1 MTYWLVKTDP
11 DTYSIE
17 NLIND
22 KKTIWDG
29 VRNYQA
35 RNFLKLMNN
44 GDLVLIYHSGED
56 KAIVGLAKVSKEFF
70 QDPTTDDNNWVA
82 VELTFKEKF
91 SKFLT
96 LEEIKKIAE
105 LKNIALLKQSRL
117 SVMPITKDEFDTIIN
132 LTN

>member
-17 NLIND
+17 NLIKD

>member
-29 VRNYQA
+29 IRNYQA
-35 RNFLKLMNN
+35 RNYLKLMNN
-44 GDLVLIYHSGED
+44 GDLVLIYHSGDD

-70 QDPTTDDNNWVA
+70 QDPTTDDSNWVA
-82 VELTFKEKF
+82 VELTFKDKF
-91 SKFLT
+91 RKFLT
-96 LEEIKKIAE
+96 LEEIKKVAE
-105 LKNIALLKQSRL
+105 LKNIALLKQTRL

>member
-29 VRNYQA
+29 IRNYQA

-70 QDPTTDDNNWVA
+70 QDPTTDDSNWVA
-82 VELTFKEKF
+82 VELTFKDKF
-91 SKFLT
+91 RKFLT

-105 LKNIALLKQSRL
+105 LKNIALLKQTRL

>member
-91 SKFLT
+91 RKFLT

>member
-70 QDPTTDDNNWVA
+70 QDPNTDDNNWVA

>member
-35 RNFLKLMNN
+35 RNYLKLMNI
-44 GDLVLIYHSGED
+44 GDLVLIYHSGDD
-56 KAIVGLAKVSKEFF
+56 KAIVGLASVSKDFF

-91 SKFLT
+91 NKFLT

-117 SVMPITKDEFDTIIN
+117 SVMPITKDEFNTIIN